1 MTSSAQVMELS
12 TPLPLITH
20 LIFVYVIS
28 PSVQAALRRT
38 MEKESKTTRF
48 CLICNY
54 ISRIIEP
61 LTSRCSKFR
70 FKPLSL
76 ETMKTRLRYI
86 CDKEGVKCSEEV
98 CVCVCV
104 LVNEAKIG
112 LTTSLLLKH
121 YR

>member
-98 CVCVCV
+98 CVCV

-112 LTTSLLLKH
+112 LTTCLLLKH